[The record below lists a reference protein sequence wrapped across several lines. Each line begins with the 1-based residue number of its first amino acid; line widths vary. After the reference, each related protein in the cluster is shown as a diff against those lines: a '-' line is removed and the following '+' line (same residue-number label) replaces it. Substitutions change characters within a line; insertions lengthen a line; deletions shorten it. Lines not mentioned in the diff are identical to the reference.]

1 MFNLDVLIAVL
12 GTTSEPDKRPVGIN
26 HSLWSLWAGAGCPFN
41 SSPPSLPYKSSSEA
55 DTLGGRG
62 VAWTG
67 KGAFSLVSISG
78 KTFERG
84 RKGGM
89 DMLRA
94 LHLYS
99 IGRWG
104 GQRTLVEFDLKEE
117 VDSTSSSSSPVLD
130 LQHSAL
136 ATTCWSGEG
145 WMEEQE
151 QRPATLA

>member
-12 GTTSEPDKRPVGIN
+12 ATTSEPNEWPICIN
-26 HSLWSLWAGAGCPFN
+26 QSLWGLWAGAGCPFN

-84 RKGGM
+84 R
-89 DMLRA
+89 
-94 LHLYS
+94 
-99 IGRWG
+99 
-104 GQRTLVEFDLKEE
+104 
-117 VDSTSSSSSPVLD
+117 
-130 LQHSAL
+130 
-136 ATTCWSGEG
+136 
-145 WMEEQE
+145 
-151 QRPATLA
+151 